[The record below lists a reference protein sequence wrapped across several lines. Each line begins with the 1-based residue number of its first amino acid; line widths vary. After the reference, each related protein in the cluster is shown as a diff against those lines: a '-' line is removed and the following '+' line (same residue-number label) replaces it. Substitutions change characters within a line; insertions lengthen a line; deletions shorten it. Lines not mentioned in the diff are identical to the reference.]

1 MHTHA
6 INMHGTRFNLACDP
20 QPTLQVLR
28 EDRTRQ
34 AILRVVRDLDR
45 LVVILHHKEGDSRPE
60 GFGVVQIHVLLDS
73 FDDHR
78 AHGGR
83 EVHFGIWVTI
93 GGFGTFGDGV
103 LQKFAVFEHRRF
115 VNEDKSVLVWKDLI
129 DGRRED
135 FAEFVGYLG
144 VDKDSFGCCV

>member
-1 MHTHA
+1 MLF
-6 INMHGTRFNLACDP
+6 R
-20 QPTLQVLR
+20 
-28 EDRTRQ
+28 
-34 AILRVVRDLDR
+34 
-45 LVVILHHKEGDSRPE
+45 SE

-83 EVHFGIWVTI
+83 EVHSGIWVAI

-115 VNEDKSVLVWKDLI
+115 VDEDKSVLVWKDLI